1 MLASVEYIDSLIDAE
16 LEKGVQLDR
25 IMVGGFSQGCAISLL
40 VGLVGR
46 HRGKLGGV
54 VGLSGYLPSGL
65 VKEKLEG
72 KVNIFLAHGTR
83 DMLVPVSLMCGNLD
97 TDADLQIMCR

>member
-1 MLASVEYIDSLIDAE
+1 MLASVDYIDSLIDAE
-16 LEKGVQLDR
+16 LEKGVKPER

-46 HRGKLGGV
+46 YRGKLGGV
-54 VGLSGYLPSGL
+54 VGLSGYLPSGI

-72 KVNIFLAHGTR
+72 NLNIFLAHGTK
-83 DMLVPVSLMCGNLD
+83 DMLVPVSIQSLTLGVVQV
-97 TDADLQIMCR
+97 DADLCR

>member
-16 LEKGVQLDR
+16 LEKGMKSER

-54 VGLSGYLPSGL
+54 VGLSGYLPTGI
-65 VKEKLEG
+65 VKERLEE
-72 KVNIFLAHGTR
+72 KVKIFLAHGTR
-83 DMLVPVSLMCGNLD
+83 DMLVPVSKLRFQWDNVRMWEL
-97 TDADLQIMCR
+97 I